1 MAESQGGTAPLIGA
15 LWVDYEYLCDLTV
28 AGVKV
33 MTVGMLAI
41 GAVVVVFLS
50 GSGVG
55 GSKVV
60 PVATVV
66 AMSWW
71 RVQRHKRH

>member
-15 LWVDYEYLCDLTV
+15 PWVDYEHLCDLTV

-33 MTVGMLAI
+33 MAVGMLAI
-41 GAVVVVFLS
+41 GVVVVVFLS

-55 GSKVV
+55 GSEVV
-60 PVATVV
+60 PVI
-66 AMSWW
+66 AMSLW